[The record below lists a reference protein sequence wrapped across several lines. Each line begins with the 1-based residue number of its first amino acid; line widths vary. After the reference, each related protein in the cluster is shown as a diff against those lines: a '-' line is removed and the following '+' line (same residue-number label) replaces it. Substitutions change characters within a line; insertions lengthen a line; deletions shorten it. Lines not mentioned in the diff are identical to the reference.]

1 MSKPIE
7 EDRFWWL
14 AMALGLLRELDE
26 RDNQYITRE
35 AAEHDAD

>member
-1 MSKPIE
+1 MSRPMK

-26 RDNQYITRE
+26 CDNQYIGE
-35 AAEHDAD
+35 ADDDD

>member
-1 MSKPIE
+1 MSSPMK

-35 AAEHDAD
+35 VRDE